1 MMVILESGKG
11 GNMSRKVVRLLAL
24 FALVGL
30 FLAGCT
36 TTEEKPKT
44 ETKKDPY
51 KIGAILSVTG
61 ANAPLGEAE
70 KKALLM
76 EVDSINKS
84 GGVDGAK
91 IELIL
96 EDDESDPAK
105 AVAAVTKLV
114 KVDKVIAVIGGT
126 GTGTAMAI
134 KPILTAEKVP
144 FLAVAA
150 GNVVTNTDYKWTFR
164 APAKNAVAAQAA
176 LNYIHSKLKFTK
188 IAVLYDSNPFG
199 QDGIDTITKEAPAL
213 DMTIVA
219 QEKYETTAADVT
231 AQLTN
236 IKAANPEVVLV
247 WGTNPVP
254 AKAAQTM
261 QQLGMTQPYIGSH
274 GIANAKFLEL
284 AGDAANGV
292 VFPAGKITIPASITD
307 AAQKKAVDK
316 FIKDFEAKYNEK
328 PNTFAGHAYDALYI
342 LTGALKKSGADK
354 TKLRAEIEKTSKFA
368 GPDGIYTYTST
379 NHDGLKISDLVMIKV
394 VNGKFTQVK

>member
-1 MMVILESGKG
+1 
-11 GNMSRKVVRLLAL
+11 MSKKAIRLLAL

-36 TTEEKPKT
+36 TTTEKTKT

-70 KKALLM
+70 KKALNL
-76 EVDSINKS
+76 EVDAINKS
-84 GGVDGAK
+84 GGVDGHQ
-91 IELIL
+91 IELVL
-96 EDDESDPAK
+96 EDDESDTAK

-126 GTGTAMAI
+126 GTGTSMGI

-144 FLAVAA
+144 YISVAA
-150 GNVVTNTDYKWTFR
+150 GNVITDTDNKWTFR
-164 APAKNAVAAQAA
+164 APAKNALAAQAA
-176 LNYIHSKLKFTK
+176 LNYIDKNLKLKK

-199 QDGIDTITKEAPAL
+199 QDGIDTITKETPKL
-213 DMTIVA
+213 GMTTVA
-219 QEKYETTAADVT
+219 QEKYETNAADVT

-236 IKAANPEVVLV
+236 IKAANPDVVIV
-247 WGTNPVP
+247 WGTNPMP

-261 QQLGMTQPYIGSH
+261 KQLNMTQPFIGSH

-284 AGDAANGV
+284 AGDAANGA
-292 VFPAGKITIPASITD
+292 VFPAGKITIPASITN

-316 FIKDFEAKYNEK
+316 FIKDYKAKYNNEA

-354 TKLRAEIEKTSKFA
+354 TKLRAEIEKTSSFA

-379 NHDGLKISDLVMIKV
+379 NHDGLKIGDLVLIKV
-394 VNGKFTQVK
+394 VNGKFEQVK